1 MDINKYTSLELSKK
15 ITKGMEKLN
24 IKLESEHWY
33 AGDWKTGDDPEL
45 IMNCGS
51 NPKSEVIKYLYPA
64 YDILNDLCVR
74 HCDEFFG
81 DNEVTHGK
89 TSFIL
94 YLLQQ
99 GKTQDEIEDYI
110 WKQCEFNKKEQQLI
124 KANQ

>member
-1 MDINKYTSLELSKK
+1 MRTHTSLKLSKLLAEN
-15 ITKGMEKLN
+15 GC
-24 IKLESEHWY
+24 KLESKYYHNLIPAHESRTGMEFY
-33 AGDWKTGDDPEL
+33 IVEQVNSNGDS
-45 IMNCGS
+45 I
-51 NPKSEVIKYLYPA
+51 PA